1 MLFLWSSQQLYKL
14 LPVPLKEE
22 DEKALRHLSHYYQKD
37 EETLKKWLSK
47 LPDALKRLAGKTAE
61 ILLVIV
67 EVSLILFLVSL
78 AKLMEL
84 LLNIYGI

>member
-14 LPVPLKEE
+14 LPVSLKEE
-22 DEKALRHLSHYYQKD
+22 EEKALRHLTHYYQKD

-47 LPDALKRLAGKTAE
+47 IPDALKRLAGKTAE
-61 ILLVIV
+61 TFPVIV
-67 EVSLILFLVSL
+67 EVSLIPFWVFLE
-78 AKLMEL
+78 KLMDL